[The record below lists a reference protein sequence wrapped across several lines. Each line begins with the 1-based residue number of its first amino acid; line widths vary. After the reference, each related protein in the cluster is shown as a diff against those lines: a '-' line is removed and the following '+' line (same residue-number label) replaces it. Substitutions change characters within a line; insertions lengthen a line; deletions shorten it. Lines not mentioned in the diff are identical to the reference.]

1 MTGKELNQEEVMKV
15 RSSPR
20 TGRTVVELERRDA
33 ALPGAPLDEIKL
45 KRILVPVDFSE
56 CSNKALHY
64 AALFGKQFGAEILLL
79 HVVQPPVY
87 MEGGSLT
94 VAAFDE
100 NTLRDEAAKRLSEW
114 QNTVVSGAALRTNV
128 RTGTP
133 HHEIVATAE
142 DTNTDLI
149 ILGTHGR
156 GRLARMLIGSTA
168 ERVVRH
174 APCPVMVVREREH
187 DFLRDENASAE
198 ETAQSKGG
206 RDGNRPKEKRS

>member
-1 MTGKELNQEEVMKV
+1 MKV
-15 RSSPR
+15 RSSPK
-20 TGRTVVELERRDA
+20 TGRTVVELGRRDA
-33 ALPGAPLDEIKL
+33 ALPAVPLDEIQL

-64 AALFGKQFGAEILLL
+64 AASFAKQFGAEVLLL

-87 MEGGSLT
+87 MEGMALST
-94 VAAFDE
+94 AAFDE
-100 NTLRDEAAKRLSEW
+100 TTLRREAAKRLSEW
-114 QNTVVSGAALRTNV
+114 QNAVASGATLKTSV
-128 RTGTP
+128 RTGAP
-133 HHEIVATAE
+133 YHEIVETAE
-142 DTNTDLI
+142 ETNTDLI

-187 DFLRDENASAE
+187 DFLRDERLSAG
-198 ETAQSKGG
+198 ETTQLKAG
-206 RDGNRPKEKRS
+206 RYGKRSKEKQS